1 MLWISCSK
9 PNSQDKLNTFFIN
22 SLSGITSLDPVFAQT
37 QENIRFVNQ
46 LFNGLLALDEDLYIT
61 PSIAKSWNISTD
73 GKVYTFVLRSD
84 VFFHNSEV
92 FGSRKTR
99 KVSAKDFVFS
109 FDRLINPNTASDGAW
124 IFNDIVSD
132 APFVAINDTIL
143 EIRLKKKH
151 APLLSL
157 LTMAYCFVVPMEAVE
172 FYGKDFGRYP
182 VGTGPF
188 KFANWEQGIRLN
200 LVRNNHYFDHKSFEQ
215 SNLDALSVSFIESSS
230 LALLTFLQG
239 KSDIFTGLESA
250 FKDELLDFN
259 GNLKKDKNH
268 LTLVKTPFLN
278 TEYIAFKS
286 KNAADPL
293 SNVKLRKAINYAIDR
308 NQMVTFFRNNI
319 GNPAQGGFIP
329 LGLPGHTS
337 WSTSLFQPQEA
348 ARLVSALHEE
358 GVSTN
363 LTLST
368 TKEYADLSVLIQ
380 KYCKD
385 VGIDI
390 KIEILSSAVLKER
403 KNQGDLSLFRGSWI
417 ADYPNAEN
425 YLSCF
430 YSKNKSPLGPN
441 YTHFDHSE
449 YDYFYEKL
457 LEAVHIDSLQNISL
471 KMENILFEEVPLV
484 VLFYDVSTWFVQ
496 RGVSGV
502 VINSMNHLNL
512 HKTRKEK

>member
-46 LFNGLLALDEDLYIT
+46 LFNGLLALDEDLCIK
-61 PSIAKSWNISTD
+61 PSIAKSWDVSPD
-73 GKVYTFVLRSD
+73 GKVYTFVIRSD

-92 FGSRKTR
+92 FGKRKTR
-99 KVSAKDFVFS
+99 NVSAKDFVFS
-109 FDRLINPNTASDGAW
+109 FNRLIDPNTASDGAW

-132 APFVAINDTIL
+132 TPFVAINDTIL

-157 LTMAYCFVVPMEAVE
+157 LTMAYCFVVPKEAVV
-172 FYGKDFGRYP
+172 FYGKNFGRYP

-200 LVRNNHYFDHKSFEQ
+200 LLRNNHYFDQRSFEQ
-215 SNLDALSVSFIESSS
+215 CNLDALSVGFIESSS

-239 KSDIFTGLESA
+239 KSDVFTGLESA

-259 GNLKKDKNH
+259 GNLKNNKRH
-268 LTLVKTPFLN
+268 LTLIKTPFLN

-286 KNAADPL
+286 KSAADPL
-293 SNVKLRKAINYAIDR
+293 SNVNLRKAINYAIDR

-329 LGLPGHTS
+329 LGLSGHIALS
-337 WSTSLFQPQEA
+337 KSLYQPKVA
-348 ARLVSALHEE
+348 ARLVSALKKE
-358 GVSTN
+358 GVATN

-385 VGIDI
+385 VGIDL
-390 KIEILSSAVLKER
+390 KIEVLSSAVLKER

-430 YSKNKSPLGPN
+430 YSKNKAPLGPN

-449 YDYFYEKL
+449 YDYYYEKM
-457 LEAVHIDSLQNISL
+457 LETVHLDSLKHISHV
-471 KMENILFEEVPLV
+471 MENILFEEMPLV

-496 RGVSGV
+496 KGVSGV
-502 VINSMNHLNL
+502 AINAMNHLNL
-512 HKTRKEK
+512 HRTRKKK